1 MYEYTDK
8 VIKKLNRQYLRLFNG
23 LKTLKFD
30 ELNVMRSVSEVYKK
44 VLKLAKESYID
55 ICLWYYQDIT
65 DSKLSKREATDIVE
79 EILEAYDSVTLYV
92 FNHEV
97 ERKKARLF
105 EALLASTN
113 RRKEVNKGLHL
124 WVLQSTQFCDNITD
138 SIVLKSYKDIGI
150 KKVRWVTEKD
160 EKVCSVCHK
169 REGRIYD
176 IDKVPPKTHYNCR
189 CWLEPVSGDNNGR
202 KNS

>member
-105 EALLASTN
+105 EALLASPN

-160 EKVCSVCHK
+160 EKVCGVCHK
-169 REGRIYD
+169 REGKIYD

-189 CWLEPVSGDNNGR
+189 CWLEPVSGDNSGR